1 MTAPGTSTTTRT
13 RTSTP
18 RTELSEADLAALRSP
33 AIDPAAV
40 DASERQTPVTLF
52 FLYLFVV
59 VPFLALLLAIP
70 MAWGGFMGPVDV
82 GLLVFFY
89 SLTALG
95 ITVGFHRHFTHGSF
109 KANRPLR
116 IALAIAGTWPSRVRS
131 TAGSPTTASTTPS
144 ATKTATRTPRG
155 GTATALPALMKGLFY
170 AHMGWLFDV
179 EQTPR
184 AQVRAGPARRHGHAP
199 GSPRAFPRVRLGLGA
214 AAPRDRRPADLVMV
228 GRRSPASSGARWSG
242 SRWCTTSPG
251 RSTRSATSWASSPFK
266 SRDQS
271 GNVWWLAIP
280 SFGESWHNLHHADPT
295 CARHGVEKGQIDIS
309 ARLIRWF
316 EKAGWAYDV
325 RWPKTRTCST
335 APPRTRD
342 RP

>member
-13 RTSTP
+13 RTSTA

-52 FLYLFVV
+52 FLYLFIV

-95 ITVGFHRHFTHGSF
+95 ITIGFHRHFTHGSF

-116 IALAIAGTWPSRVRS
+116 IALAIAGTYAIEGPLDRWVADHRKHHAFSDKDGDPH
-131 TAGSPTTASTTPS
+131 SPWRYGES
-144 ATKTATRTPRG
+144 
-155 GTATALPALMKGLFY
+155 LPALMKGLFY

-184 AQVRAGPARRHGHAP
+184 AKYVPDLIADKDMARI
-199 GSPRAFPRVRLGLGA
+199 SRAFPAFVLGSVLIPGVIGG
-214 AAPRDRRPADLVMV
+214 DR
-228 GRRSPASSGARWSG
+228 
-242 SRWCTTSPG
+242 
-251 RSTRSATSWASSPFK
+251 K
-266 SRDQS
+266 S
-271 GNVWWLAIP
+271 V
-280 SFGESWHNLHHADPT
+280 
-295 CARHGVEKGQIDIS
+295 V
-309 ARLIRWF
+309 
-316 EKAGWAYDV
+316 
-325 RWPKTRTCST
+325 
-335 APPRTRD
+335 
-342 RP
+342 

>member
-52 FLYLFVV
+52 FLYLFIV

-95 ITVGFHRHFTHGSF
+95 ITIGFHRHFTHGSF

-116 IALAIAGTWPSRVRS
+116 IALAIAGTYAIEGPLDRWVADHRKHHAFSDKDGDPH
-131 TAGSPTTASTTPS
+131 SPWRYGES
-144 ATKTATRTPRG
+144 
-155 GTATALPALMKGLFY
+155 LPALMKGLFY

-184 AQVRAGPARRHGHAP
+184 AKYVPDLIADKDMARI
-199 GSPRAFPRVRLGLGA
+199 SRAFPAFVLGSVLIPGVIGGLLTWSWVGFLTGLFWGSLVRIA
-214 AAPRDRRPADLVMV
+214 LVHHV
-228 GRRSPASSGARWSG
+228 TWSINSICHVMG
-242 SRWCTTSPG
+242 EQ
-251 RSTRSATSWASSPFK
+251 PFK
-266 SRDQS
+266 SRDHS
-271 GNVWWLAIP
+271 GNVWWLASP

-316 EKAGWAYDV
+316 ELAGWATEV
-325 RWPKTRTCST
+325 RWPKTERLT
-335 APPRTRD
+335 ARRVP
-342 RP
+342 